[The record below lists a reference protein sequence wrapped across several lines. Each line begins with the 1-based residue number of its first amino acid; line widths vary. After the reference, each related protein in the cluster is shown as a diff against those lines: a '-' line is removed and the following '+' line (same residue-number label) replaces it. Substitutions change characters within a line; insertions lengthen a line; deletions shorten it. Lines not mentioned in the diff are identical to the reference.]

1 MVMETKVINKIIPI
15 FLVLL
20 IIVRIKPTIIKLIVS
35 DVVVMIMNT
44 ASNIWLLIWLI
55 NFVTIS
61 SKLPNT
67 PVIARMLAITK
78 IKKNNKIKDT
88 LIFQ

>member
-67 PVIARMLAITK
+67 PVTARTLAITK

>member
-20 IIVRIKPTIIKLIVS
+20 IIVKIKPTIIKLIVS

-67 PVIARMLAITK
+67 PVTARMLAITK
-78 IKKNNKIKDT
+78 IRKNNKIKDT

>member
-20 IIVRIKPTIIKLIVS
+20 IIVRIKPIIIKLIVS
-35 DVVVMIMNT
+35 DVVVMIINT

>member
-67 PVIARMLAITK
+67 PVTARMLAITK
-78 IKKNNKIKDT
+78 IRKNNKIKDT

>member
-1 MVMETKVINKIIPI
+1 METKVINKIIPI

-61 SKLPNT
+61 SKLSNT
-67 PVIARMLAITK
+67 PVTARMLAITK

>member
-67 PVIARMLAITK
+67 PVTARMLAITK

>member
-20 IIVRIKPTIIKLIVS
+20 IIVRIKPIIIKLIVS

-67 PVIARMLAITK
+67 PVTARMLAITK

>member
-35 DVVVMIMNT
+35 DVVVIIMNT

-67 PVIARMLAITK
+67 PVTARTLAITK

>member
-1 MVMETKVINKIIPI
+1 
-15 FLVLL
+15 
-20 IIVRIKPTIIKLIVS
+20 
-35 DVVVMIMNT
+35 
-44 ASNIWLLIWLI
+44 LI

-67 PVIARMLAITK
+67 PVTARTLAITK